1 MSAIF
6 QPTEPNITTP
16 IVLRPSM
23 VRDDGS
29 RLLDDLRAFVSRF
42 VAFAEPEQAD
52 AVTLWIAHS
61 HAVDA
66 FDCTPRLSIQSAE
79 KRSGKTRLMDL
90 CGLLTRNAV
99 STASITSASLFRLVG
114 AGPVTLLVDEIDT
127 VFRARGTGAED
138 LRGLLNAGYL
148 RGGSVTRAARRGR
161 GVEHFSVFCPVAL
174 AGIGQ
179 LPDTVADRSIPIRM
193 KRRADGEP
201 VEKFRRREIEPD
213 VNLLR
218 ECMTEW
224 SEEHLDALAAL
235 RPDIPEELG
244 DRAADYWEPL
254 LAIADLA
261 GGDWPERARHAAVR
275 LSATPHETAMSPGV
289 RLLEAIRIVLASK
302 RESQIGSVELAR
314 AVNDTETWPGNDP
327 INARELAARLR
338 AYDIQPR
345 LLRHGNEVFRG
356 YRCEDFADALVRYLD
371 HPVAM

>member
-6 QPTEPNITTP
+6 EPSEPAIATP
-16 IVLRPSM
+16 IVLRP
-23 VRDDGS
+23 VVEPNEGA
-29 RLLDDLRAFVSRF
+29 RLLDDLRTFLCRF
-42 VAFAEPEQAD
+42 VAFPEPEQAD

-61 HAVDA
+61 HAIDA

-90 CGLLTRNAV
+90 CALLVRSPV

-127 VFRARGTGAED
+127 VFTSRGTGAED

-148 RGGSVTRAARRGR
+148 RGGSVTRAARRGG

-201 VEKFRRREIEPD
+201 AEKFRRREVEAEA
-213 VNLLR
+213 NLLR
-218 ECMTEW
+218 ERLTAW
-224 SEEHLDALAAL
+224 SEEHLDTLTAL
-235 RPDIPEELG
+235 RPDLPVELG
-244 DRAADYWEPL
+244 DRAADCWEPL
-254 LAIADLA
+254 VAIADLA
-261 GGDWPERARHAAVR
+261 GGDWSERACDAAIR
-275 LSATPHETAMSPGV
+275 LSAIPHESALSPGV
-289 RLLEAIRIVLASK
+289 RLLVAIRAVLTSK
-302 RESQIGSVELAR
+302 HRSQIGSSELAR
-314 AVNDTETWPGNDP
+314 AVTESAMWPSRDS
-327 INARELAARLR
+327 IEARELAARLR
-338 AYDIQPR
+338 TYDIQPR

-356 YRCEDFADALVRYLD
+356 YRVEDFHDAFVRYLG
-371 HPVAM
+371 PVSL